1 MKYLSANLKTIG
13 LAPAANAFAGTVR
26 SDVVKAWGDRVV
38 FTIIKG
44 VGTTGTATIT
54 GGTLALA
61 AGANTF
67 AIAPIA
73 IGGQTYAF
81 NQATLSVA
89 SVVTGAAASIT
100 KTGNGLLQLSA
111 ASTFGGGVNVDTG
124 GQLQLHQGIYRA
136 LRGIEDVDQSFVRTS
151 FKLLA

>member
-54 GGTLALA
+54 VSACPDTDPSARTAIPFMYRECTTMDTWGVWTAATTAGFTTTAGSNQLYEIAADPAEAAEEGYEYVELTSTEATADPVLGGILIEVIETRYQPSGTL
-61 AGANTF
+61 
-67 AIAPIA
+67 
-73 IGGQTYAF
+73 
-81 NQATLSVA
+81 
-89 SVVTGAAASIT
+89 IT
-100 KTGNGLLQLSA
+100 
-111 ASTFGGGVNVDTG
+111 
-124 GQLQLHQGIYRA
+124 
-136 LRGIEDVDQSFVRTS
+136 
-151 FKLLA
+151 